1 MAGPRATSNVPKRQ
15 GGPEGQGA
23 SAGAWYEEHVPTA
36 AFARAV
42 LLMVAGV
49 LIATGW
55 ILTPGETLLA
65 RTFVRLFTLGAAG
78 TILWMGWWM
87 REIVVQVDAN
97 GIVLR
102 QGRFHRELP
111 FEKVR
116 AVEAAMAGGS
126 RVRIPGK
133 GRLRSSVLCLNRRG
147 PAVVVH
153 RDDGAPFVFSSRTPH
168 AAVEAIATGLSR
180 RRRRDERQVIET
192 EDELGDVLL
201 EAV

>member
-1 MAGPRATSNVPKRQ
+1 MVGLSATLNVPERDR
-15 GGPEGQGA
+15 GPEGHRA
-23 SAGAWYEEHVPTA
+23 SEGAWYEEHVPTA
-36 AFARAV
+36 ASARGV
-42 LLMVAGV
+42 LLIVAGV

-87 REIVVQVDAN
+87 REIVVRVDADK
-97 GIVLR
+97 IALQ

-111 FEKVR
+111 FDKVR

-126 RVRIPGK
+126 RVRVPGK

-153 RDDGAPFVFSSRTPH
+153 RDDGVPFVFSSRTPH
-168 AAVEAIATGLSR
+168 AAVEAIETGLSR